1 MLKLLGLYQ
10 TLSPVSQHVLTS
22 FTESAAPRAA
32 LLSTYILLW
41 KHIDATRLAPLYFPR
56 LAAVPASQYPEMDN
70 IDSIFIDNAQR
81 AEIDDFENLA
91 SSENLE
97 VQYAALYALRKLAD
111 PETTSFLIKELDA
124 TDSLSQY
131 TALATLAE
139 MYKKGGDY
147 GPAWDPFCKTKK
159 NTFVCGRNGLRI
171 RRLP

>member
-1 MLKLLGLYQ
+1 
-10 TLSPVSQHVLTS
+10 
-22 FTESAAPRAA
+22 
-32 LLSTYILLW
+32 
-41 KHIDATRLAPLYFPR
+41 
-56 LAAVPASQYPEMDN
+56 MDN

-97 VQYAALYALRKLAD
+97 LQYAALYALRKLAD

-147 GPAWDPFCKTKK
+147 GPGLGPFLQDKEKYIRVWKK
-159 NTFVCGRNGLRI
+159 WSQDQTPSIVVMPRLVPASSLVHAAKI
-171 RRLP
+171 KRLPLQRERQKTSAKTQTQTH